1 MHHIHFRLNKLFTLE
16 KNRTDSNDTL
26 PSGKSKTN
34 RGSSGR
40 SLGGQPAPPPSLKP
54 SRAAEEQP
62 ATKPPSES
70 GLAFLASMGYSVDR
84 CEHALRSAQVRC
96 RDCHLFRFCTLGARF
111 NVRAPH
117 CILFFTRKITRNA
130 CDPTTREILTLRSNC
145 FSPVRIS
152 RTQVL
157 HRQKLRP
164 PFPSAHQRPRCLQSN
179 HPKKKRRQ

>member
-1 MHHIHFRLNKLFTLE
+1 MPLSLVGSEMCIRDRPEAKRNKYKKAIAVL
-16 KNRTDSNDTL
+16 KD
-26 PSGKSKTN
+26 GKTGK
-34 RGSSGR
+34 
-40 SLGGQPAPPPSLKP
+40 QPVPPPSLTP

-111 NVRAPH
+111 NVRALH

-130 CDPTTREILTLRSNC
+130 CDPPTREILKLRSNC
-145 FSPVRIS
+145 FSLVRIA

-157 HRQKLRP
+157 HSQK
-164 PFPSAHQRPRCLQSN
+164 RCWAAV
-179 HPKKKRRQ
+179 